1 MKKLFVFRALI
12 RVIIFMK
19 IFVKNVR
26 LMMDIILMMENA
38 KNVIIRV
45 KNVKDQL
52 IKIAYNVET
61 SFSLLYRMVNVNVK

>member
-1 MKKLFVFRALI
+1 
-12 RVIIFMK
+12 
-19 IFVKNVR
+19 
-26 LMMDIILMMENA
+26 MDIILKRDNA

-61 SFSLLYRMVNVNVK
+61 SFSLYYRIVNVNVK

>member
-1 MKKLFVFRALI
+1 MNKLFVFRALI

-19 IFVKNVR
+19 IFVKYVR

-52 IKIAYNVET
+52 IKIA
-61 SFSLLYRMVNVNVK
+61 